1 MSVTQRVQWTI
12 KRQQEK
18 MHKKIEKKK
27 NLNNG
32 TSAIL
37 WQVGENAATVEWLLY
52 IVTLLRIIASH

>member
-1 MSVTQRVQWTI
+1 MDHQATTGENAQKNR
-12 KRQQEK
+12 
-18 MHKKIEKKK
+18 KKK